1 MLFTVFLLPFLNLH
15 NDNRLTRPQNEVQIS
30 SVCTFGPAR
39 PLIPACSSQ
48 TLVFPVYRRNGEE
61 YSPQYPHHWG
71 ALSHSRAVDKPKEPH
86 GELRTVFYTVLTLFN
101 DTNSRGQQWL
111 PFGKS
116 GMRTTVKDASESP
129 VRFTCSTSVGRFF
142 RPLGC
147 RMARCRKLH
156 PDVSFFFRSAPI
168 KQTDSSACKCYSY
181 LDYYNK

>member
-1 MLFTVFLLPFLNLH
+1 MQMLFTVFFLPFLNLH

-48 TLVFPVYRRNGEE
+48 ILVFPVYRRNGEE

-71 ALSHSRAVDKPKEPH
+71 VPSHSRAVDKPKEPH
-86 GELRTVFYTVLTLFN
+86 GELRIVFYTVLPLFN

-111 PFGKS
+111 FLLIPYKKGV
-116 GMRTTVKDASESP
+116 GMRTTAE
-129 VRFTCSTSVGRFF
+129 RFTCSTSVGRFF

-168 KQTDSSACKCYSY
+168 KTNRFIS
-181 LDYYNK
+181 L